1 MRRFLSVRTA
11 WRRMGQDHECAELP
25 ERWRYEIPR
34 RYPWIACS
42 LIVAAIAGFEFGAG
56 VAPWPGPLAAVVVGG
71 GAIAYALLYWY
82 TASASRR
89 RVICAA
95 DRILPLAASL
105 PRRTDKETL
114 AVLGEIRA
122 RYDETL
128 SLANKIWPVGD
139 RFASNIRCRLYRID
153 RVYDA
158 EGGCLLYG
166 NGNVAK
172 VARDVR
178 RFSMEIGSMR
188 ID

>member
-1 MRRFLSVRTA
+1 
-11 WRRMGQDHECAELP
+11 MGQDYECAEPL

-34 RYPWIACS
+34 RYPWIACP
-42 LIVAAIAGFEFGAG
+42 LIVAAIAGFEFSAGAD
-56 VAPWPGPLAAVVVGG
+56 AWPNPLGSAVVGG

-82 TASASRR
+82 AASAKRR

-95 DRILPLAASL
+95 DLILPLAASL

-122 RYDETL
+122 RYSEAL
-128 SLANKIWPVGD
+128 SPADRLWPVGD

-158 EGGCLLYG
+158 KGGRLLYG
-166 NGNVAK
+166 NRDVAK

-178 RFSMEIGSMR
+178 RFSMEISGMR